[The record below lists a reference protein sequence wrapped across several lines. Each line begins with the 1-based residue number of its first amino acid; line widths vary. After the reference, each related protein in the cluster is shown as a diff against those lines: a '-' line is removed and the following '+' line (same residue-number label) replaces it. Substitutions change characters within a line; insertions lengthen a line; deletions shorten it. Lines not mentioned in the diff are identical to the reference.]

1 MKKAEKIIGIKV
13 KLTSGG
19 ISNITYLAT
28 TIEELQKDTYF
39 IAYNKIDKIELV
51 EDNVELYEVD
61 IRDCSGKLDM
71 LKSIRDSW
79 ANNKYDY
86 ELATKKEIIN
96 KLKSSESVCIA
107 VKGIGEIELK
117 DVDKYL
123 Q

>member
-1 MKKAEKIIGIKV
+1 MKKAKKIIGIKV

-28 TIEELQKDTYF
+28 TIEELQKDTNF
-39 IAYNKIDKIELV
+39 IAWNDIDKIELI

-61 IRDCSGKLDM
+61 IKDCSGKLAV
-71 LKSIRDSW
+71 LKDIRQDW
-79 ANNKYDY
+79 ENNKHDY
-86 ELATKKEIIN
+86 QLRTKEEIIN
-96 KLKSSESVCIA
+96 EFKKNENVCIA
-107 VKGIGEIELK
+107 VKGIGEIELE